1 MEGLELICFQIISNV
16 GMARSSYMEAIHFA
30 KAGDFDEAQKS
41 MEEGQKQ
48 YLVGN
53 EAHLTLLQM
62 EASGTP
68 VAGSILLIH
77 AEDQM
82 MSAEGFHI
90 IASEL
95 IDTYKR
101 IIALEAK

>member
-16 GMARSSYMEAIHFA
+16 GMARSNYIQAIHHA
-30 KAGDFDEAQKS
+30 KAGDFEEAQKC
-41 MEEGQKQ
+41 MVEGQEQ

-53 EAHLTLLQM
+53 EAHLSLLQM
-62 EASGTP
+62 EAAGTP

-82 MSAEGFHI
+82 MSAEGFNI

-95 IDTYKR
+95 IDSYKR